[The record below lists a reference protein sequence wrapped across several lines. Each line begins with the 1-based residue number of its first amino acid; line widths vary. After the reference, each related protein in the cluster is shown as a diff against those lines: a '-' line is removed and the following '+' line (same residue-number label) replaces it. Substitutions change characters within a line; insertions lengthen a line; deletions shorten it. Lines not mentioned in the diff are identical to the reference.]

1 MRESY
6 RSDSEFRAGLQRK
19 RRREQTADA
28 ESGDSGHTAG
38 EYRDRG

>member
-1 MRESY
+1 MRERY
-6 RSDSEFRAGLQRK
+6 GSDSEFCAGLKRE

-28 ESGDSGHTAG
+28 ESCDGGDTAG